1 MYQEISK
8 LLMYGDLSQ
17 DEILYKLGQL
27 FEQFEVGEYNKTE
40 LVRDINTQVKRI
52 LKVATDYG
60 FDDNLWHNY
69 LTFFLMMSE
78 NPFSITC
85 EKVGASD
92 GSVNGLVA
100 NDFRIF
106 KKLFDYDFK
115 PIESALG
122 IDCFTQI
129 SNYKAIVKKD
139 LMYNHNVSEKVRALS
154 KKLEAAKDEQEFFD
168 VVTGFYKAYGVG
180 MFGLN
185 KAFRIEEHLDGGFS
199 FMPINNMDAVM
210 LDDLIGYEIQKK
222 KLTDNTEAFVQGKK
236 ANNVLLFG
244 DSGTGKS
251 TSIKAI
257 VNQYYDDG
265 LRMIEIYKH
274 QFKYLSK
281 IIAAIKNRNYRFII
295 YMDDLSFEEHE
306 IEYKFLKAV
315 IEGGDAFLVYPNTEV
330 IYQADAQDP
339 WEYTWVGFTGSD
351 AATILRATDFTKAHP
366 YIHSVSNGNEIKR
379 QLMHIYDARGTEFE
393 NALEMTGRLY
403 TTLALFVSAATS
415 KPPQNSANSYVQK
428 GIEYISANYS
438 YPITVEDIASYIG
451 LSRSHL
457 FRSFQS
463 ILGVSPKEYLTD
475 FRIKQACY
483 LLKHSSLSITA
494 IAGSIGFDNSLYF
507 SKTFHKIKGLSPK
520 EYRSKYKKA

>member
-1 MYQEISK
+1 
-8 LLMYGDLSQ
+8 MYGDLSQ

-295 YMDDLSFEEHE
+295 YMDDLSFEKDSLDLIWSEGAIYNIGFERGLKEWRNYLKPGGYLAVSESVWFTDQRPAEIHDFWMSAYTEIDTVPNKVAQIQKAGYIPVATFILPENCWIEHYFAPQAKAEE
-306 IEYKFLKAV
+306 I
-315 IEGGDAFLVYPNTEV
+315 
-330 IYQADAQDP
+330 
-339 WEYTWVGFTGSD
+339 
-351 AATILRATDFTKAHP
+351 
-366 YIHSVSNGNEIKR
+366 
-379 QLMHIYDARGTEFE
+379 
-393 NALEMTGRLY
+393 
-403 TTLALFVSAATS
+403 
-415 KPPQNSANSYVQK
+415 
-428 GIEYISANYS
+428 
-438 YPITVEDIASYIG
+438 
-451 LSRSHL
+451 
-457 FRSFQS
+457 FR
-463 ILGVSPKEYLTD
+463 
-475 FRIKQACY
+475 R
-483 LLKHSSLSITA
+483 KH
-494 IAGSIGFDNSLYF
+494 AGSRIVEELITSNHHEAELY
-507 SKTFHKIKGLSPK
+507 
-520 EYRSKYKKA
+520 SKYKAYYGYAFFICKKGFSLRR

>member
-315 IEGGDAFLVYPNTEV
+315 IEGGVETKPDNIL
-330 IYQADAQDP
+330 IY
-339 WEYTWVGFTGSD
+339 
-351 AATILRATDFTKAHP
+351 
-366 YIHSVSNGNEIKR
+366 
-379 QLMHIYDARGTEFE
+379 
-393 NALEMTGRLY
+393 
-403 TTLALFVSAATS
+403 ATS
-415 KPPQNSANSYVQK
+415 NRRHLIKETWNDRDDMETDNGMHRSDTMQEKLSLVARFGVTIYYGKPTPKEFFTIVKELRKRYPEITMSDEELCAEANKWELSHGGVSGRTAQQFINYIAGNSAEK
-428 GIEYISANYS
+428 
-438 YPITVEDIASYIG
+438 
-451 LSRSHL
+451 
-457 FRSFQS
+457 
-463 ILGVSPKEYLTD
+463 
-475 FRIKQACY
+475 
-483 LLKHSSLSITA
+483 
-494 IAGSIGFDNSLYF
+494 
-507 SKTFHKIKGLSPK
+507 
-520 EYRSKYKKA
+520 

>member
-1 MYQEISK
+1 M
-8 LLMYGDLSQ
+8 
-17 DEILYKLGQL
+17 
-27 FEQFEVGEYNKTE
+27 GEYNKTE

-315 IEGGDAFLVYPNTEV
+315 IEGGVETKPDNIL
-330 IYQADAQDP
+330 IY
-339 WEYTWVGFTGSD
+339 
-351 AATILRATDFTKAHP
+351 
-366 YIHSVSNGNEIKR
+366 
-379 QLMHIYDARGTEFE
+379 
-393 NALEMTGRLY
+393 
-403 TTLALFVSAATS
+403 ATS
-415 KPPQNSANSYVQK
+415 NRRHLIKETWNDRNDQDNSNDKHHSD
-428 GIEYISANYS
+428 
-438 YPITVEDIASYIG
+438 TVEEKLSLVNRFGVTISYSKPSQKEFFNIVTELARKSG
-451 LSRSHL
+451 CTLSDEELCKEANKWELSHGGISG
-457 FRSFQS
+457 R
-463 ILGVSPKEYLTD
+463 
-475 FRIKQACY
+475 
-483 LLKHSSLSITA
+483 TA
-494 IAGSIGFDNSLYF
+494 TQFVNYIMANN
-507 SKTFHKIKGLSPK
+507 
-520 EYRSKYKKA
+520 

>member
-265 LRMIEIYKH
+265 LRMIEIYM
-274 QFKYLSK
+274 QPLT
-281 IIAAIKNRNYRFII
+281 
-295 YMDDLSFEEHE
+295 
-306 IEYKFLKAV
+306 AV
-315 IEGGDAFLVYPNTEV
+315 T
-330 IYQADAQDP
+330 
-339 WEYTWVGFTGSD
+339 
-351 AATILRATDFTKAHP
+351 
-366 YIHSVSNGNEIKR
+366 
-379 QLMHIYDARGTEFE
+379 
-393 NALEMTGRLY
+393 
-403 TTLALFVSAATS
+403 
-415 KPPQNSANSYVQK
+415 
-428 GIEYISANYS
+428 
-438 YPITVEDIASYIG
+438 
-451 LSRSHL
+451 
-457 FRSFQS
+457 
-463 ILGVSPKEYLTD
+463 
-475 FRIKQACY
+475 
-483 LLKHSSLSITA
+483 
-494 IAGSIGFDNSLYF
+494 
-507 SKTFHKIKGLSPK
+507 
-520 EYRSKYKKA
+520 